1 MMMTE
6 TARSV
11 AHLLPLADILRRT
24 ASPRLGEPDD
34 IANAVTFLLSDE
46 SAFINGQVIS
56 VDGGLTVCLGEPT
69 PPAA

>member
-6 TARSV
+6 TALSV
-11 AHLLPLADILRRT
+11 AHLLPLDDLLRRT
-24 ASPRLGEPDD
+24 AAPRLGVPDD

-56 VDGGLTVCLGEPT
+56 VDGGLTMHLGDPT
-69 PPAA
+69 PPLA